1 MMKNH
6 WLWYAI
12 LVIFI
17 IGIIAFVIG
26 FNNAV
31 SIGVEVTQPVPV
43 SPAET
48 EPDVQP
54 EIMPA
59 GEYRVAVIG
68 DSLAQGTGD
77 PTGDGF
83 VGRVVQEM
91 ELQFEEPVTLYNFAI
106 EGLRSEDLVEQIENP
121 LMIQGIAQARYIIVS
136 IGGNNL
142 RAIRN
147 VPAGQQQQLFEEQLT
162 LYLTHLDSIVN
173 QIRNAN
179 EEGLIIFLGLYNLD
193 YLGNDQE
200 NAFLIEWNY
209 ETHQLLETYQQ
220 TLFIPTYDLFQLNLD
235 QYLSFDGVHPN
246 GLGHEAIA
254 DRIIR
259 NLFE

>member
-1 MMKNH
+1 MKKH

-12 LVIFI
+12 LFIFV

-43 SPAET
+43 SPVET
-48 EPDVQP
+48 DPDAQP
-54 EIMPA
+54 EIVPA
-59 GEYRVAVIG
+59 GAYRVAVIG

-77 PTGDGF
+77 PAGDGF
-83 VGRVVQEM
+83 VGRVVREM
-91 ELQFEEPVTLYNFAI
+91 ELQLSLPVELYNFAI
-106 EGLRSEDLVEQIENP
+106 EGLRSEELVEQIENP
-121 LMIQGIAQARYIIVS
+121 LMIQGMAHARYIIVS

-147 VPAGQQQQLFEEQLT
+147 VPAGQQRQMFEDQLT
-162 LYLTHLDSIVN
+162 LYLTHLDSILDK
-173 QIRNAN
+173 IRNAN

-193 YLGNDQE
+193 YLGSEQE
-200 NAFLIEWNY
+200 NAMLIEWNY
-209 ETHQLLETYQQ
+209 ETHQLLETYHQ

-235 QYLSFDGVHPN
+235 RYLSFDRVHPN
-246 GLGHEAIA
+246 SLGHEAIA
-254 DRIIR
+254 ERIIV